1 VSQTSGTRGAD
12 PRDGLGG
19 ADQGGTPG
27 GADRWGQAGLT
38 EDELD
43 RLADYTADALD
54 RGDTDEVARLVA
66 DDPRWAA
73 AHAALVAADVAIR
86 ADLRDA
92 GQPALVMPADVV
104 ARVDEA
110 IATIARPQVVVPL
123 ARARRSTQRRRF
135 LTTVVGAVAA
145 AAVVVVGF
153 GVASQIDRGGLT
165 VTTNGAGLANGPKE
179 DAGSA
184 PSPVPPAVAS
194 LSQALVLATGT
205 DYTAAT
211 LTMFASSVAPGYVAQ
226 SDAQPNPPQDSST
239 GVAGI
244 TTVPQAVR
252 AAAPSPLAR
261 LTDPLALA
269 ECLKVIGG
277 QYRGVVTAID
287 YAQYAG
293 TPALVVV
300 LRAAN
305 ASTVLAVGKDC
316 GLSGL
321 DQKAAID
328 AP

>member
-1 VSQTSGTRGAD
+1 MSQTSGTRGAD

-19 ADQGGTPG
+19 ADQDGTPG
-27 GADRWGQAGLT
+27 GTDRSVLAGLT

-54 RGDTDEVARLVA
+54 RGETDEVARLVA

-73 AHAALVAADVAIR
+73 AHAALVAADAAIR

-92 GQPALVMPADVV
+92 GQPDLVMPADVV

-110 IATIARPQVVVPL
+110 IETMARPQVVVPL
-123 ARARRSTQRRRF
+123 ARPRRSTQRRRF
-135 LTTVVGAVAA
+135 LTTVVGAAAA
-145 AAVVVVGF
+145 AAVVLVGV
-153 GVASQIDRGGLT
+153 GVAGQIERGGLS
-165 VTTNGAGLANGPKE
+165 VETNGGGLAQGRQE
-179 DAGSA
+179 DAAAA

-211 LTMFASSVAPGYVAQ
+211 LTLFASSVSPTYVA
-226 SDAQPNPPQDSST
+226 AQPGLENSPQDTSKTAS
-239 GVAGI
+239 GI

-269 ECLKVIGG
+269 ECLKVIGS
-277 QYRGVVTAID
+277 QYVGVVTAID

-300 LRAAN
+300 LRVAN
-305 ASTVLAVGKDC
+305 KSTVLAVGKDC

-321 DQKAAID
+321 DQKAAIGV
-328 AP
+328 P